1 MCGCQVSFPY
11 RLSCN
16 AFACVFTS
24 IIAFP
29 SHTQAY
35 IQAHI
40 HLSCTIHI
48 PMHIIWHNHTYIHTY
63 IHIHMHMYH
72 TPTHTQTHT
81 TLTHS
86 HTPLSHTCTHTPQ
99 LQTPAEKE
107 AFAKKLADVQKQVTE
122 MEKESAMPQRRKPP
136 VSQPSVVTCYVA
148 WWPSGLSAGLQTQ

>member
-1 MCGCQVSFPY
+1 
-11 RLSCN
+11 
-16 AFACVFTS
+16 
-24 IIAFP
+24 
-29 SHTQAY
+29 
-35 IQAHI
+35 
-40 HLSCTIHI
+40 
-48 PMHIIWHNHTYIHTY
+48 
-63 IHIHMHMYH
+63 MHMYH

-136 VSQPSVVTCYVA
+136 VSQPSVVTY
-148 WWPSGLSAGLQTQ
+148 